1 VLVFAYIW
9 LLGMPAAALRAA
21 LMLGLGELARWRQRA
36 VAPRGTIA
44 LAALLVMVIDPWA
57 VTSVG
62 AWLSVGAIA
71 AVIWAD
77 RRFRTAPRAVRL
89 LAPSVAATVLTA
101 PITAFA
107 FGTVAPVG
115 VVANLA
121 GIPLGA
127 LAVPGVAL
135 ALAASLVWPAA
146 GNLLAAGSGLC
157 LALLDL
163 VAGLAARVP
172 GGHMIMP
179 PGWGAAALWIGIG
192 AVVWW
197 LWRAPRRGAVR
208 IARLSFLAAA
218 ASWSLVLARIPRDRD
233 GALTVHFLDVGQGD
247 AAVVRTPHGHWI
259 LIDAG
264 PRGAAG
270 DAGRRVVVPFLRRA
284 GVRRLD
290 VVVASH
296 GHADHVGGM
305 PAVFGAVPV
314 GMVLDPAEPVPDPV
328 YVQYLAAVDAA
339 GVPWLRARAG
349 DTLVV
354 DGARLTV
361 LSPDDRWA
369 EQTFDP
375 NEESVVLLVEY
386 RGCRL
391 LFMGDAGAPVEH
403 RLAGRVG
410 DVDLLKVG
418 HHGSRTASTAAWLG
432 ELRPETVV
440 ISVARTNRYGHPAP
454 ETLARLAASGARIR
468 RTDVSGTVTLRTD
481 QICAYS
487 DVGHHD

>member
-1 VLVFAYIW
+1 
-9 LLGMPAAALRAA
+9 
-21 LMLGLGELARWRQRA
+21 
-36 VAPRGTIA
+36 
-44 LAALLVMVIDPWA
+44 
-57 VTSVG
+57 
-62 AWLSVGAIA
+62 
-71 AVIWAD
+71 
-77 RRFRTAPRAVRL
+77 
-89 LAPSVAATVLTA
+89 
-101 PITAFA
+101 
-107 FGTVAPVG
+107 
-115 VVANLA
+115 
-121 GIPLGA
+121 
-127 LAVPGVAL
+127 
-135 ALAASLVWPAA
+135 
-146 GNLLAAGSGLC
+146 
-157 LALLDL
+157 
-163 VAGLAARVP
+163 
-172 GGHMIMP
+172 
-179 PGWGAAALWIGIG
+179 
-192 AVVWW
+192 
-197 LWRAPRRGAVR
+197 
-208 IARLSFLAAA
+208 
-218 ASWSLVLARIPRDRD
+218 
-233 GALTVHFLDVGQGD
+233 
-247 AAVVRTPHGHWI
+247 
-259 LIDAG
+259 
-264 PRGAAG
+264 
-270 DAGRRVVVPFLRRA
+270 
-284 GVRRLD
+284 
-290 VVVASH
+290 
-296 GHADHVGGM
+296 
-305 PAVFGAVPV
+305 
-314 GMVLDPAEPVPDPV
+314 
-328 YVQYLAAVDAA
+328 
-339 GVPWLRARAG
+339 VPWLRARAG